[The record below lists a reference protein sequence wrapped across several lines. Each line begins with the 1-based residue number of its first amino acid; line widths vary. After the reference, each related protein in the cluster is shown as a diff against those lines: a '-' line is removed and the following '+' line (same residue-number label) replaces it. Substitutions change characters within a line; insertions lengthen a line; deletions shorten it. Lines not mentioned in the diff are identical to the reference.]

1 MSSSAISPIRKKLMK
16 EVNLIDPCKVKRN
29 SKVGEIR
36 ANRNLY
42 HFYQL
47 RRGTAGNQDTP

>member
-1 MSSSAISPIRKKLMK
+1 MSSSASLPIRKKLMK

-36 ANRNLY
+36 ASRKLNI
-42 HFYQL
+42 FYQL
-47 RRGTAGNQDTP
+47 HLVQ